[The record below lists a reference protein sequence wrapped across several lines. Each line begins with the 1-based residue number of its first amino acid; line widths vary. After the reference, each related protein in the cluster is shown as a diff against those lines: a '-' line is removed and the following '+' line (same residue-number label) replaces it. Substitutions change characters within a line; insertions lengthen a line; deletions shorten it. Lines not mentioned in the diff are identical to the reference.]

1 MTSINFEQ
9 LEEDWPR
16 FRKDIANLKVQI
28 RELKEAENEVR
39 QDTGDLVP
47 LVHNVKVSH
56 TTIPS
61 IAQKKMLDSKH

>member
-1 MTSINFEQ
+1 MTSRNFEQ

-39 QDTGDLVP
+39 QDIGDLVP
-47 LVHNVKVSH
+47 PVNNV
-56 TTIPS
+56 
-61 IAQKKMLDSKH
+61 